1 MQESFDVS
9 GICLFCVTFQNLIL
23 SLIFADGTQHDADF
37 CHEQCGEDDGKDAG
51 GGHNMTAAEAADA
64 CIHRQQS
71 LDGPGLTAHFSNNP
85 SALSGNVHAWE
96 SQQGGIVEESEALK
110 LLSVTQPQCEE
121 EDEDDKTTQTDHQ
134 TERPIHNGDIGD
146 QVFGG

>member
-1 MQESFDVS
+1 MSYVLWTGKRVVACVRWIHNLHGISPCGLCRSAYGMVES
-9 GICLFCVTFQNLIL
+9 TL
-23 SLIFADGTQHDADF
+23 SLVFADGTQHDADF

-51 GGHNMTAAEAADA
+51 GGHNMTAAEATDA

-110 LLSVTQPQCEE
+110 LLSVTQPKCKE
-121 EDEDDKTTQTDHQ
+121 EDEDYETA
-134 TERPIHNGDIGD
+134 
-146 QVFGG
+146 